1 MSSGSNEIKPTYS
14 MKAMEMMPSETP
26 AERLR
31 NFFYMCRSH
40 GNTGLLVLLGV
51 LYLSFSLV
59 LPGRFAT
66 HDTLVSMMFQLP
78 ELGLLALAM
87 LFPLLSGGF
96 NLAII
101 ATTNMAALLMAWIMT
116 SYVDPTGGNTGLV
129 VVLAL
134 GAGLLACI
142 LVGAITGY
150 LVATLNTHPILVT
163 LGTMSIIN
171 GTSVWLTRGKP
182 IAGFPDVVQAVG
194 SSMVFGV
201 PLPFWIFIA
210 TTIAVGLVLS
220 RTRFGISVYM
230 VGSNLEATRYSGINT
245 RNVLIGIYAASSVMC
260 WLAAILMMARFN
272 SASAGYAASYLLIT
286 VLAAILGGVD
296 PNGGFGRVSGLY
308 IALLVLQVISSG
320 LNLLGVNTQLTAATW
335 GGTMIVVMIVRYTIA
350 RFGLFKPRRVAAKTV
365 TQV

>member
-1 MSSGSNEIKPTYS
+1 MSTKTNETTLR
-14 MKAMEMMPSETP
+14 AMPMTNSDTP
-26 AERLR
+26 ASPLR
-31 NFFYMCRSH
+31 SFFHTCRSNS
-40 GNTGLLVLLGV
+40 NTGLLVLFGV
-51 LYLSFSLV
+51 LFLTFSLY

-116 SYVDPTGGNTGLV
+116 TYVDPTGGNAGMIVALALLAGLV
-129 VVLAL
+129 AVV
-134 GAGLLACI
+134 

-150 LVATLNTHPILVT
+150 LVATL
-163 LGTMSIIN
+163 
-171 GTSVWLTRGKP
+171 TRGKP
-182 IAGFPDVVQAVG
+182 IAGFPDVMQSIGNSVVLG
-194 SSMVFGV
+194 I
-201 PLPFWIFIA
+201 PLPFWIFTAA
-210 TTIAVGLVLS
+210 TVGVGLLLS

-245 RNVLIGIYAASSVMC
+245 RNVLIGIYTASSVMC

-296 PNGGFGRVSGLY
+296 PNGGFGKVSGLF

-320 LNLLGVNTQLTAATW
+320 LNLLGVNTQLTQAMW
-335 GGTMIVVMIVRYTIA
+335 GGTMIVVMVVRYVIG
-350 RFGLFKPRRVAAKTV
+350 RYGLFKPKAAKKV
-365 TQV
+365 

>member
-1 MSSGSNEIKPTYS
+1 MNTKTNETTLR
-14 MKAMEMMPSETP
+14 AMPMMPSDSP

-31 NFFYMCRSH
+31 SFFHMCRSNS
-40 GNTGLLVLLGV
+40 NTGLLVLLGV
-51 LYLSFSLV
+51 LFLTFSLY

-116 SYVDPTGGNTGLV
+116 TYVDPTGENAGLV
-129 VVLAL
+129 VAMAMA
-134 GAGLLACI
+134 AGLIAVV

-171 GTSVWLTRGKP
+171 GTCVWLTRGKP
-182 IAGFPDVVQAVG
+182 IAGFPDVVQSIG
-194 SSMVFGV
+194 SSMVLGV

-210 TTIAVGLVLS
+210 ATIGVGLLLS

-245 RNVLIGIYAASSVMC
+245 RNVLIGIYTASSVMC

-296 PNGGFGRVSGLY
+296 PNGGFGKVSGLF

-320 LNLLGVNTQLTAATW
+320 LNLLGVNTQLTQAMW
-335 GGTMIVVMIVRYTIA
+335 GGTMIVVMVVRYLTA
-350 RFGLFKPRRVAAKTV
+350 RYGLFKPRPPKATAAPKV
-365 TQV
+365 

>member
-1 MSSGSNEIKPTYS
+1 MTANAKELNPMSST
-14 MKAMEMMPSETP
+14 KAMEMMPSESP
-26 AERLR
+26 SERLR
-31 NFFYMCRSH
+31 SFFYMCRSN
-40 GNTGLLVLLGV
+40 GNTGLLILLGV
-51 LYLSFSLV
+51 LYLTFSLY

-116 SYVDPTGGNTGLV
+116 TYVDPTGGNAGTV
-129 VVLAL
+129 VALAL
-134 GAGLLACI
+134 IAGLIAVV

-163 LGTMSIIN
+163 LGTMSIIS
-171 GTSVWLTRGKP
+171 GVCVWLTRGKP
-182 IAGFPDVVQAVG
+182 IAGFPDVVQSIG

-210 TTIAVGLVLS
+210 ATITVGLVLS

-245 RNVLIGIYAASSVMC
+245 RNVLIGIYTASSVMC

-308 IALLVLQVISSG
+308 VALLVLQVISSG

-335 GGTMIVVMIVRYTIA
+335 GGTMIVVMVVRYLIA
-350 RFGLFKPRRVAAKTV
+350 RYGLFKPRHVAAKSITK
-365 TQV
+365 T

>member
-1 MSSGSNEIKPTYS
+1 
-14 MKAMEMMPSETP
+14 MMPAESS

-31 NFFYMCRSH
+31 SLFYSCRSS

-51 LYLSFSLV
+51 LFLTFSFY

-116 SYVDPTGGNTGLV
+116 TYVDPAAGNAGLIVALALMAGLV
-129 VVLAL
+129 AV
-134 GAGLLACI
+134 I

-163 LGTMSIIN
+163 LGTMSIIS
-171 GTSVWLTRGKP
+171 GVCVWLTRGKP
-182 IAGFPDVVQAVG
+182 IAGFPDVVQAIG
-194 SSMVFGV
+194 SSMLLGI
-201 PLPFWIFIA
+201 PLPFWIFMV
-210 TTIAVGLVLS
+210 TTVAVGLLLS
-220 RTRFGISVYM
+220 RTRFGICVYM
-230 VGSNLEATRYSGINT
+230 VGSNLESTRYSGIDT
-245 RNVLIGIYAASSVMC
+245 RTVLIGIYTASSVMC

-296 PNGGFGRVSGLY
+296 PNGGFGKVSGLF

-320 LNLLGVNTQLTAATW
+320 LNLLGVNTQLTQATW
-335 GGTMIVVMIVRYTIA
+335 GGTMILVMLVRYLIA
-350 RFGLFKPRRVAAKTV
+350 RFGLFKPRQPAAKALPKS
-365 TQV
+365 

>member
-1 MSSGSNEIKPTYS
+1 MTSQTNELKTLR
-14 MKAMEMMPSETP
+14 AMPMMPSDTP
-26 AERLR
+26 ADRLR
-31 NFFYMCRSH
+31 SFFYMCRSSS
-40 GNTGLLVLLGV
+40 NTGLLALLGV
-51 LYLSFSLV
+51 LFLTFSLY

-116 SYVDPTGGNTGLV
+116 TYVDASGGNAGLIVALAMLAGLV
-129 VVLAL
+129 AVV
-134 GAGLLACI
+134 

-163 LGTMSIIN
+163 LGTMSIIS
-171 GTSVWLTRGKP
+171 GTCVWLTRGKP
-182 IAGFPDVVQAVG
+182 IAGFPEVMQSIG
-194 SSMVFGV
+194 NSMVLGI
-201 PLPFWIFIA
+201 PLPFWIFVAA
-210 TTIAVGLVLS
+210 TIGVGLLLS

-230 VGSNLEATRYSGINT
+230 IGSNLEATRYSGINT
-245 RNVLIGIYAASSVMC
+245 RNVLIGIYTASSVMC

-296 PNGGFGRVSGLY
+296 PNGGFGKVSGLF

-320 LNLLGVNTQLTAATW
+320 LNLLGVNTQLTQAMW
-335 GGTMIVVMIVRYTIA
+335 GGTMIVVMVMRYLIA
-350 RFGLFKPRRVAAKTV
+350 RFGLFRPKKA
-365 TQV
+365 

>member
-1 MSSGSNEIKPTYS
+1 MTANAKELNPMSLT
-14 MKAMEMMPSETP
+14 KALEMMPSESP
-26 AERLR
+26 SERLR
-31 NFFYMCRSH
+31 NFFYMCRSN

-51 LYLSFSLV
+51 LYLTFSFF

-101 ATTNMAALLMAWIMT
+101 ATTNMAALLMAWLMT
-116 SYVDPTGGNTGLV
+116 TYVDPTGGNAGLV
-129 VVLAL
+129 VALAL
-134 GAGLLACI
+134 IAGLVAVI
-142 LVGAITGY
+142 LVGVITGY

-163 LGTMSIIN
+163 LGTMSIIS
-171 GTSVWLTRGKP
+171 GTCVWLTRGKP
-182 IAGFPDVVQAVG
+182 IAGFPEVVQSIG
-194 SSMVFGV
+194 SSMYFGV

-210 TTIAVGLVLS
+210 ATIAVGTVLS

-245 RNVLIGIYAASSVMC
+245 RNVLIGIYTASSVMC
-260 WLAAILMMARFN
+260 WLAAILMMARFT

-296 PNGGFGRVSGLY
+296 PDGGFGKVSGLF

-335 GGTMIVVMIVRYTIA
+335 GGTMIVVMVVRYLIA
-350 RFGLFKPRRVAAKTV
+350 RFGLFKPRRVTNKSTA
-365 TQV
+365 

>member
-1 MSSGSNEIKPTYS
+1 
-14 MKAMEMMPSETP
+14 
-26 AERLR
+26 
-31 NFFYMCRSH
+31 
-40 GNTGLLVLLGV
+40 VLFGV
-51 LYLSFSLV
+51 LFLTFSLY

-101 ATTNMAALLMAWIMT
+101 ATTNMAALLMAWLMT
-116 SYVDPTGGNTGLV
+116 TYVDPTGGNAGMIVALALLAGLV
-129 VVLAL
+129 AVV
-134 GAGLLACI
+134 

-163 LGTMSIIN
+163 LGTMSIIS
-171 GTSVWLTRGKP
+171 GTCVWLTRGKP
-182 IAGFPDVVQAVG
+182 IAGFPDVMQSIGNSVVLG
-194 SSMVFGV
+194 I
-201 PLPFWIFIA
+201 PLPFWIFTAA
-210 TTIAVGLVLS
+210 TVGVGLLLS

-245 RNVLIGIYAASSVMC
+245 RNVLIGIYTASSVMC

-296 PNGGFGRVSGLY
+296 PNGGFGKVSGLF

-320 LNLLGVNTQLTAATW
+320 LNLLGVNTQLTQAMW
-335 GGTMIVVMIVRYTIA
+335 GGTMIVVMVVRYVVG
-350 RFGLFKPRRVAAKTV
+350 RYGLFKPKAAKKA
-365 TQV
+365 

>member
-1 MSSGSNEIKPTYS
+1 MNTNANELKTLS
-14 MKAMEMMPSETP
+14 MTPSDLP
-26 AERLR
+26 AARFR
-31 NFFYMCRSH
+31 DFFRTCRSN
-40 GNTGLLVLLGV
+40 GNSGLLTLLGV
-51 LYLSFSLV
+51 LYLTFSLY

-101 ATTNMAALLMAWIMT
+101 ATTNMSALIMAWIMT
-116 SYVDPTGGNTGLV
+116 SYIDATGTNAGSI

-134 GAGLLACI
+134 LAGLFAC
-142 LVGAITGY
+142 LVVGAVTGY

-171 GTSVWLTRGKP
+171 GTCVWLTRGKP
-182 IAGFPDVVQAVG
+182 IAGFPE
-194 SSMVFGV
+194 VFQSIGNSIV
-201 PLPFWIFIA
+201 LGIPVPFWMFAAA
-210 TTIAVGLVLS
+210 TVAVGLLLS

-245 RNVLIGIYAASSVMC
+245 CNVLVGIYTASSVLC
-260 WLAAILMMARFN
+260 WCAAILMMARFN

-296 PNGGFGRVSGLY
+296 PNGGFGKVSGLF

-320 LNLLGVNTQLTAATW
+320 LNLLGVNTQLTQATW
-335 GGTMIVVMIVRYTIA
+335 GGTMIVVMLVRYLSA
-350 RFGLFKPRRVAAKTV
+350 RFATSRPGRSAVKSTRSV
-365 TQV
+365 TPG

>member
-1 MSSGSNEIKPTYS
+1 MSTKSNETTLR
-14 MKAMEMMPSETP
+14 AMQMTTSDTP
-26 AERLR
+26 ASPLR
-31 NFFYMCRSH
+31 SFFHTCRSSS
-40 GNTGLLVLLGV
+40 NTGLLVLLGV
-51 LYLSFSLV
+51 LFLTFSLY

-116 SYVDPTGGNTGLV
+116 TYVDPTGGNAGLIVALALFAGLV
-129 VVLAL
+129 AVV
-134 GAGLLACI
+134 

-163 LGTMSIIN
+163 LGTMSIIS
-171 GTSVWLTRGKP
+171 GTCVWLTRGKP
-182 IAGFPDVVQAVG
+182 IAGFPDVMQSIGNSVVLG
-194 SSMVFGV
+194 I
-201 PLPFWIFIA
+201 PLPFWIFTAA
-210 TTIAVGLVLS
+210 TVGVGLLLS

-245 RNVLIGIYAASSVMC
+245 RNVLIGIYTASSVMC

-296 PNGGFGRVSGLY
+296 PNGGFGKVSGLF

-320 LNLLGVNTQLTAATW
+320 LNLLGVNTQLTQAMW
-335 GGTMIVVMIVRYTIA
+335 GGTMIVVMVVRYVVG
-350 RFGLFKPRRVAAKTV
+350 RYGLFKPKAVKKA
-365 TQV
+365 

>member
-1 MSSGSNEIKPTYS
+1 MSQANEP
-14 MKAMEMMPSETP
+14 KASTMMPAEPP
-26 AERLR
+26 ADRLR
-31 NFFYMCRSH
+31 ELFHLCRSS
-40 GNTGLLVLLGV
+40 GNTGLLALLGV
-51 LYLSFSLV
+51 LFLTFSLY

-101 ATTNMAALLMAWIMT
+101 ATTNMGALIMAWIMT
-116 SYVDPTGGNTGLV
+116 SYIDSTGSNAGLIV
-129 VVLAL
+129 LLAL
-134 GAGLLACI
+134 VAGFLACL

-171 GTSVWLTRGKP
+171 GTCVWLTRGKP
-182 IAGFPDVVQAVG
+182 IAGFPEVLQSVG
-194 SSMVFGV
+194 NAIFLGI
-201 PLPFWIFIA
+201 PLPFWLFVAA
-210 TTIAVGLVLS
+210 TVAVGLLLS

-245 RNVLIGIYAASSVMC
+245 RNVLIGIYTASSVLC
-260 WLAAILMMARFN
+260 WCAAILMMARFN

-296 PNGGFGRVSGLY
+296 PNGGFGKVSGLF

-320 LNLLGVNTQLTAATW
+320 LNLLGVNTQLTQATW
-335 GGTMIVVMIVRYTIA
+335 GGTMIAVMLVRYLIA
-350 RFGLFKPRRVAAKTV
+350 RFGLFKPRRAVAKSAPGA
-365 TQV
+365 

>member
-1 MSSGSNEIKPTYS
+1 MNTKTNELKPIR
-14 MKAMEMMPSETP
+14 AMQMMPSESP

-31 NFFYMCRSH
+31 SFFHMCRSN

-51 LYLSFSLV
+51 LFLTFSLY

-116 SYVDPTGGNTGLV
+116 TYVDPTGGNAGMIVALALLAGLV
-129 VVLAL
+129 AVV
-134 GAGLLACI
+134 

-163 LGTMSIIN
+163 LGTMSIIS
-171 GTSVWLTRGKP
+171 GTCVWLTRGKP
-182 IAGFPDVVQAVG
+182 IAGFPDVMQSIGNSVVLG
-194 SSMVFGV
+194 I
-201 PLPFWIFIA
+201 PLPFWIFTAA
-210 TTIAVGLVLS
+210 TVGVGLLLS

-245 RNVLIGIYAASSVMC
+245 RNVLIGIYTASSVMC

-296 PNGGFGRVSGLY
+296 PNGGFGKVSGLF

-320 LNLLGVNTQLTAATW
+320 LNLLGVNTQLTQAMW
-335 GGTMIVVMIVRYTIA
+335 GGTMIVVMVLRYVIG
-350 RFGLFKPRRVAAKTV
+350 RYGLFKPKAAKKV
-365 TQV
+365 

>member
-1 MSSGSNEIKPTYS
+1 MNIKAKEL
-14 MKAMEMMPSETP
+14 KAMDTNSSE
-26 AERLR
+26 ASVERLR
-31 NFFYMCRSH
+31 TLFYKCRSNN
-40 GNTGLLVLLGV
+40 NTGLLILLGV
-51 LYLSFSLV
+51 LYLTFSLF

-101 ATTNMAALLMAWIMT
+101 ATTNMSALIMAWIMT
-116 SYVDPTGGNTGLV
+116 TYIDSTGANAGAIVALALV
-129 VVLAL
+129 V
-134 GAGLLACI
+134 GLMACV

-171 GTSVWLTRGKP
+171 GTSIWLTRGKP
-182 IAGFPDVVQAVG
+182 IAGFPEMLQSLG
-194 SSMVFGV
+194 NSIFLGV
-201 PLPFWIFIA
+201 PLPFWMFMVA
-210 TTIAVGLVLS
+210 TIAVGLLLS

-230 VGSNLEATRYSGINT
+230 AGSNLEATRYSGINT
-245 RNVLIGIYAASSVMC
+245 RNVLIGIYTASSVLC

-308 IALLVLQVISSG
+308 LALLVLQVISSG
-320 LNLLGVNTQLTAATW
+320 LNLLGVNTQLTQATW
-335 GGTMIVVMIVRYTIA
+335 GGTMIAVMLVRFLVA
-350 RFGLFKPRRVAAKTV
+350 HFGVFKTRRVVAKAI
-365 TQV
+365 

>member
-1 MSSGSNEIKPTYS
+1 
-14 MKAMEMMPSETP
+14 
-26 AERLR
+26 
-31 NFFYMCRSH
+31 
-40 GNTGLLVLLGV
+40 
-51 LYLSFSLV
+51 
-59 LPGRFAT
+59 
-66 HDTLVSMMFQLP
+66 
-78 ELGLLALAM
+78 AM

-116 SYVDPTGGNTGLV
+116 TYVDPTGGNAGMIVALALLAGLV
-129 VVLAL
+129 AVV
-134 GAGLLACI
+134 

-163 LGTMSIIN
+163 LGTMSIIS
-171 GTSVWLTRGKP
+171 GTCVWLTRGKP
-182 IAGFPDVVQAVG
+182 IAGFPDVMQSIGNSVVLG
-194 SSMVFGV
+194 I
-201 PLPFWIFIA
+201 PLPFWIFTAA
-210 TTIAVGLVLS
+210 TVGVGLLLS

-245 RNVLIGIYAASSVMC
+245 RNVLIGIYTASSVMC

-296 PNGGFGRVSGLY
+296 PNGGFGKVSGLF

-320 LNLLGVNTQLTAATW
+320 LNLLGVNTQLTQAMW
-335 GGTMIVVMIVRYTIA
+335 GGTMIVVMVLRYVIG
-350 RFGLFKPRRVAAKTV
+350 RYGLFKPKAAKKV
-365 TQV
+365 

>member
-1 MSSGSNEIKPTYS
+1 MTTDAHKLKSMSS
-14 MKAMEMMPSETP
+14 MKAMEMMPSESP
-26 AERLR
+26 VERLR
-31 NFFYMCRSH
+31 SFFYMCRSN
-40 GNTGLLVLLGV
+40 GNTGLLVLLG
-51 LYLSFSLV
+51 LLFLIFSFF

-101 ATTNMAALLMAWIMT
+101 ATTNMAALLMAWILT
-116 SYVDPTGGNTGLV
+116 TYVDPTGSNAALIV
-129 VVLAL
+129 PLAL
-134 GAGLLACI
+134 LAGLIAVI

-150 LVATLNTHPILVT
+150 LVATLNSHPILVT
-163 LGTMSIIN
+163 LGTMSIIS
-171 GTSVWLTRGKP
+171 GVCVWLTRGKP
-182 IAGFPDVVQAVG
+182 IAGFPDIVQSIG
-194 SSMVFGV
+194 SSMVLGI
-201 PLPFWIFIA
+201 PLPFWIFVAA
-210 TTIAVGLVLS
+210 TLAVGLVLS

-230 VGSNLEATRYSGINT
+230 VGSNLQATRYSGINT
-245 RNVLIGIYAASSVMC
+245 RNVLIGIYTASSVMC

-296 PNGGFGRVSGLY
+296 PNGGFGRVSGLF

-320 LNLLGVNTQLTAATW
+320 LNLLGVNTQLTQATW
-335 GGTMIVVMIVRYTIA
+335 GGTMIVVMVVRYLIA
-350 RFGLFKPRRVAAKTV
+350 RFGLFKPRRAILKPVV
-365 TQV
+365 

>member
-1 MSSGSNEIKPTYS
+1 MND
-14 MKAMEMMPSETP
+14 KANQLQETRAMTMTSTESP
-26 AERLR
+26 AQRLR
-31 NFFYMCRSH
+31 SFFHMCRSS
-40 GNTGLLVLLGV
+40 GNTGLLVLFGV
-51 LYLSFSLV
+51 LFLTFSLY

-101 ATTNMAALLMAWIMT
+101 ATTNMSALIMAWIMT
-116 SYVDPTGGNTGLV
+116 STIDASGSNAGSMVA
-129 VVLAL
+129 LAL
-134 GAGLLACI
+134 LAGLIAVI
-142 LVGAITGY
+142 LVGALTGY

-171 GTSVWLTRGKP
+171 GACVWLTRGKP
-182 IAGFPDVVQAVG
+182 IAGFPPIVQSLGNAIFLG
-194 SSMVFGV
+194 I

-210 TTIAVGLVLS
+210 ATIAVGLLLS

-245 RNVLIGIYAASSVMC
+245 RNVLIGIYTASSVLC
-260 WLAAILMMARFN
+260 WCAAILMMARFN

-296 PNGGFGRVSGLY
+296 PNGGFGKVSGLF

-335 GGTMIVVMIVRYTIA
+335 GGTMIAVMLVRYLIA
-350 RFGLFKPRRVAAKTV
+350 RFGLFRPRRTVAKLAPGA
-365 TQV
+365 

>member
-1 MSSGSNEIKPTYS
+1 MTTQANEL
-14 MKAMEMMPSETP
+14 KAIHMMPPESP
-26 AERLR
+26 AGRLR
-31 NFFYMCRSH
+31 TLFHRCRSN
-40 GNTGLLVLLGV
+40 GNTGLLALLGV
-51 LYLSFSLV
+51 LFLTFSLY

-66 HDTLVSMMFQLP
+66 HDTLISMMFQLP

-101 ATTNMAALLMAWIMT
+101 ATTNMSALIMAWIMT
-116 SYVDPTGGNTGLV
+116 SYIDNSTGSNAGSI

-134 GAGLLACI
+134 IAGLLAC
-142 LVGAITGY
+142 LVVGAITGY

-171 GTSVWLTRGKP
+171 GMCIWLTRGKP
-182 IAGFPDVVQAVG
+182 IAGFPEILQSLG
-194 SSMVFGV
+194 NSIFLGI
-201 PLPFWIFIA
+201 PLPFWIFVAA
-210 TTIAVGLVLS
+210 TVAVGLLLS

-245 RNVLIGIYAASSVMC
+245 RNVLIGIYTASSVLC
-260 WLAAILMMARFN
+260 WCAAILMMARFN

-296 PNGGFGRVSGLY
+296 PNGGFGKVSGLF

-320 LNLLGVNTQLTAATW
+320 LNLLGVNTQLTQATW
-335 GGTMIVVMIVRYTIA
+335 GGTMIAVMLVRYLVA
-350 RFGLFKPRRVAAKTV
+350 RYALFKPRRAVIAKPAP
-365 TQV
+365 